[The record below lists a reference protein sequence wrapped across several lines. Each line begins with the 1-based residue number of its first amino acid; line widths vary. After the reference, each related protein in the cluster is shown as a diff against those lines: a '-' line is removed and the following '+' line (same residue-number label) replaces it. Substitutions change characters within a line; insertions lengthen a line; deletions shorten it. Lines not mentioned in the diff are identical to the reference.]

1 MRYAIMFGCIL
12 TAVTGASADP
22 TGPAK
27 PNGHQ
32 YFEAEEFFSLDP
44 VASELNGFFG
54 GGYRELVTDGAPPL
68 IDKTI
73 FLFGNPQDSQEYA
86 VWVRAY
92 SDTQVDRRVSVEWIG
107 EQNEECDLRFEPTH
121 GRADAA
127 GFRWERAGVVRGLR
141 RHFYQLRLHAV
152 DASQPIIDAVLV
164 TCDKEYQP
172 KEGVRPSE
180 DIALTGGDGE
190 GTTRINQQTLVV
202 GSDVQLE
209 LAYTVGSS
217 GIAEGGALRFFI
229 PESWSPP
236 HVENP
241 DKPGHVIATASSA
254 DVRLSVDCHLP
265 GRGAYAYSNELR
277 HHHESFVR
285 VMSGLLKCGDTI
297 TVTYTGTV
305 QPYVQS
311 SADFRNEVRAWYT
324 PALPLGMS
332 TDADGDGTFWPIAP
346 ERSHQVEVVA
356 SEPTALTVVV
366 PSIIQTNEPFDIN
379 VAALDEH
386 RNPARSYQGT
396 LEFSI
401 VPLEEGIASKGT
413 MPGSVAVGKADDGCL
428 YLEDGGRI
436 ETPGYYAIHVRD
448 TSAEIEST
456 SNPVHV
462 TGEEPSYHVFWGD
475 LHTHHRR
482 CDGLRTFEEASR
494 HARDIAGLDCVA
506 LSPHA
511 CYITDGDLADLW
523 RVDEGFHEPGR
534 FVPIFSYEWA
544 AAGQGAG
551 HSVIYSRT
559 AMPLCLR
566 AWGGGNVVRGRPAF
580 YELLDQ
586 HKLDVV
592 EVPHHVRGVTQRDPR
607 YQKAIEIYS
616 QWGSHEPG
624 VVANFN
630 DGLMACVI
638 GASDNHTGQPGLQP
652 ISNRWAIH
660 HHYGGLTAFLA
671 PRLTREDLFTAIDA
685 RRCYATATCRIL
697 ADFQVDG
704 HPMGD
709 HFTLPSPKQPRTV
722 TLEAAASVPITNVIL
737 IRNGRSI
744 RTWSPNRPVV
754 RLEHKDADPFGGPTD
769 YYYFRIVCDE
779 TRRAW
784 LTPIWVTYEKPI
796 VSPERRIRQQL
807 DKMTNLARGKP
818 VCTNSTE
825 TITYGKPNALTDGKL
840 DDHFGHG
847 TAGHA
852 WVQIDL
858 GTVQTIACIRLWNY
872 FRDGRTYHGNRLAV
886 SETGEFS
893 GEETMIF
900 DSRKQGEYQ
909 ETADGRIFAF
919 DPVRARYVRSCLDS
933 NTSNSGAQWVELEA
947 YGPLP

>member
-1 MRYAIMFGCIL
+1 MRYVVVFSCVLA
-12 TAVTGASADP
+12 AVTGLSADP
-22 TGPAK
+22 PGPAESC
-27 PNGHQ
+27 GHQ
-32 YFEAEEFFSLDP
+32 YFEAEEFFSLQP
-44 VASELNGFFG
+44 IASEFG
-54 GGYRELVTDGAPPL
+54 GFYGSGYRELAADGAPPV
-68 IDKTI
+68 IDKTV
-73 FLFGNPQDSQEYA
+73 FLFGNPKDTQEYA

-92 SDTQVDRRVSVEWIG
+92 ADTKIDRRVAVEWVG
-107 EQNEECDLRFEPTH
+107 EQNEECDVRFDPMHRQT
-121 GRADAA
+121 DTA
-127 GFRWERAGVVRGLR
+127 GFRWQRAGVVRGLR

-152 DASQPIIDAVLV
+152 DGSQPIIDAALV
-164 TCDKEYQP
+164 TCDGEYQP
-172 KEGVRPSE
+172 KEDVRPSE
-180 DIALTGGDGE
+180 DVALTGGDGE
-190 GTTRINQQTLVV
+190 GNTTISRQTLVA
-202 GSDVQLE
+202 GSEVRLE
-209 LAYTVGSS
+209 VVHTVGPS
-217 GIAEGGALRFFI
+217 GIAEGGAFRFFI

-236 HVENP
+236 HAESP
-241 DKPGHVIATASSA
+241 GKPGHVTATASSN
-254 DVRLSVDCHLP
+254 DVRLSIDCHLP
-265 GRGAYAYSNELR
+265 GKGAYAFSNELR

-285 VMSGLLKCGDTI
+285 VTSGSLKPSDTI

-311 SADFRNEVRAWYT
+311 STDFRNEVRAWYT

-332 TDADGDGTFWPIAP
+332 TDANGDGTFWPIAP
-346 ERSHQVEVVA
+346 ERSHQVEVIA
-356 SEPTALTVVV
+356 GEPMSLSVVV
-366 PSIIQTNEPFDIN
+366 PSVVETNEPFGIN
-379 VAALDEH
+379 VASLDKH
-386 RNPARSYQGT
+386 RNPATSYQGT

-401 VPLEEGIASKGT
+401 VPLEEGKTGKGS
-413 MPGSVAVGKADDGCL
+413 MSESAVVSEAGGGRVH
-428 YLEDGGRI
+428 LEDGGRI
-436 ETPGYYAIHVRD
+436 ETTGYFAVHVRD
-448 TSAEIEST
+448 TSAEIEGT
-456 SNPVHV
+456 SNAIRV
-462 TGEEPSYHVFWGD
+462 TAEEPQYRVYWGD

-482 CDGLRTFEEASR
+482 CDGLRTFEEAAR

-506 LSPHA
+506 VSPHA

-523 RVDEGFHEPGR
+523 RVDEQFHEPGK

-559 AMPLCLR
+559 AMPLCFR

-586 HKLDVV
+586 HELDVV
-592 EVPHHVRGVTQRDPR
+592 EVPHHVRGVTERDPR

-671 PRLTREDLFTAIDA
+671 PSLTRDDLFAAIDA

-709 HFTLPSPKQPRTV
+709 HFTLPSPKEPRTV
-722 TLEAAASVPITNVIL
+722 TLEAAASTPITNVTL

-744 RTWSPNRPVV
+744 RTWSPDRAVV
-754 RLEHKDADPFGGPTD
+754 RLEHKDAVPFGGPTD

-784 LTPIWVTYEKPI
+784 LTPIWVTYEEPI

-807 DKMTNLARGKP
+807 DKMTNLAHGKP
-818 VCTNSTE
+818 VSTNSTE
-825 TITYGKPNALTDGKL
+825 TITYGKPDVLTDGRL

-858 GTVQTIACIRLWNY
+858 GTPQPIACIRLWNF

-886 SETGEFS
+886 SEAGDFA
-893 GEETMIF
+893 GEEKMIF

-919 DPVRARYVRSCLDS
+919 DPIRARYIRSWLDS